1 MSATLLYRI
10 AAGLL
15 LLFAVGHTLGFL
27 GFKPASAEGL
37 AVRDAMNT
45 VQFDFKG
52 TSYTYGGF
60 YNGFGLTVTAYLL
73 FAAYL
78 AWHLGGLAASQPQSI
93 GALGWVFA
101 AVQLACVV
109 LSVAY
114 FFLVP
119 ALFSGLVVVCL
130 AWAAWLLRGTAA

>member
-15 LLFAVGHTLGFL
+15 LLFALGHTFGFL

-45 VQFDFKG
+45 VQFGFKG
-52 TSYTYGGF
+52 TNYTYGGF
-60 YNGFGLTVTAYLL
+60 YKGFGLTVTAYLL

-78 AWHLGGLAASQPQSI
+78 AWHLGGLAASQPHSI
-93 GALGWVFA
+93 GALAWVFA

-114 FFLVP
+114 LFLVP
-119 ALFSGLVVVCL
+119 ALLSGIVVVRL
-130 AWAAWLLRGTAA
+130 PWAAWLLRSAAA